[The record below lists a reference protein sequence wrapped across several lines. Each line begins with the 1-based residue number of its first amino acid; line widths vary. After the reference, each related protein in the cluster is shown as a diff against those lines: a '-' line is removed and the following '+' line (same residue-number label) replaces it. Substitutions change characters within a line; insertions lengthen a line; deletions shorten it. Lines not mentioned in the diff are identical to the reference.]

1 MSRAYD
7 RPTHSAEL
15 DRRDDADLKAVQKQV
30 RQMEDAYDLVAV
42 ARIKWPDDDLGALGW
57 VAYVWRRTPDAW
69 ETVVRQLAIEMLRD
83 DLSDADRETWDRVG
97 ANRETMHCTPVS
109 DLIDAVTAK
118 HEVHHERHQ
127 EPLHIGA
134 ADHET
139 IDRLRAA

>member
-57 VAYVWRRTPDAW
+57 VAYVWRRNPDQW
-69 ETVVRQLAIEMLRD
+69 ETVVRHLAIEMLRD
-83 DLSDADRETWDRVG
+83 DLSDADRATWDRVV
-97 ANRETMHCTPVS
+97 ANRETLNDTEMGRLV
-109 DLIDAVTAK
+109 DAVTAK
-118 HEVHHERHQ
+118 HDRDH
-127 EPLHIGA
+127 EPLHLGA

-139 IDRLRAA
+139 IERLRAA